1 MAEKINGRVAFA
13 DLLRVFGIL
22 AVIVLSL
29 TGVRIEHVAV
39 STQAW
44 WVLNLYDGLTRWC
57 VPVFVMLSGMFMLD
71 PKNGMPLSKLFFRN
85 GLRILLCLMFWG
97 GVYAVVSY
105 MTAGGRFTWHG
116 LWNAILSALR
126 GNTHYHLWFLYII
139 LGLYL
144 VTPILRA
151 FVRGASRRDLHYFFV
166 LTFLFASLLPALFR
180 FWPNSTSVLQL
191 WYDRLDI
198 HLVMGYVGYFV
209 AGYYLKEYVISR
221 IAEAIIYVLGI
232 AGAVVTVWGT
242 CVLSRSAGHFV
253 DTLYGWFSP
262 NVVWFSVAIVVL
274 FRYVLGVSEERS
286 RRQRLS
292 GVAQMVF
299 GIYLVHVF
307 FLMLLDFLGIT
318 VLSFSPVFAVPL
330 LSAAVFLCSFALS
343 WLICHIPFLGNWLA

>member
-144 VTPILRA
+144 VT
-151 FVRGASRRDLHYFFV
+151 HMYFEFYCN
-166 LTFLFASLLPALFR
+166 L
-180 FWPNSTSVLQL
+180 
-191 WYDRLDI
+191 
-198 HLVMGYVGYFV
+198 
-209 AGYYLKEYVISR
+209 IS
-221 IAEAIIYVLGI
+221 
-232 AGAVVTVWGT
+232 
-242 CVLSRSAGHFV
+242 
-253 DTLYGWFSP
+253 
-262 NVVWFSVAIVVL
+262 N
-274 FRYVLGVSEERS
+274 
-286 RRQRLS
+286 
-292 GVAQMVF
+292 
-299 GIYLVHVF
+299 
-307 FLMLLDFLGIT
+307 
-318 VLSFSPVFAVPL
+318 
-330 LSAAVFLCSFALS
+330 
-343 WLICHIPFLGNWLA
+343 